1 MNLTMHNNS
10 SRANARV
17 TLLVFTNW
25 RHHTSLHV
33 NSHGLR
39 KITRRMSLQA
49 ICGR

>member
-1 MNLTMHNNS
+1 M
-10 SRANARV
+10 
-17 TLLVFTNW
+17 
-25 RHHTSLHV
+25 SLHV